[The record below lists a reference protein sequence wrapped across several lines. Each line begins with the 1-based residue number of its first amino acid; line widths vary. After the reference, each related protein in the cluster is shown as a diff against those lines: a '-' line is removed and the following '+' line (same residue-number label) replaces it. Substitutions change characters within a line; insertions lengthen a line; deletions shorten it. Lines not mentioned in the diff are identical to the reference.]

1 MTKINTDR
9 NIKSITF
16 DKTTTMKNLL
26 FIALIILIS
35 FKLNAQK
42 HLMYDFYYYTN
53 PESVAKTYKNIL
65 VISTMDNTTNKRI
78 KRVGRN
84 MNYKLTFF
92 EDVFPPIRKY
102 TNNEITN
109 TCEKMGIDAIIYYTY
124 LGSTAGSTSVETYGN
139 IFIPPSGGVGSVSS
153 TTRTK
158 TSKFIE
164 MDISFVKFTNRNDK
178 LFYVTGGYGPQ
189 YSVNV
194 GVELFRK
201 TLQNLKKK
209 NIAIP
214 LSDEEMKA
222 FAEQDEVNE
231 KLQEEQNLKRQE
243 YAKYEETGR
252 INLEKK
258 NYNEAI
264 ADFNKVLEIDPNN
277 KIAYFNRARA
287 KSGLGDSKGSI
298 EDNNKVIE
306 LDPSYS
312 MAYNNRGWDNFLL
325 KNYIE
330 ALKDFNNAIEL
341 EPRNAVA
348 YDSRQE
354 TKFALN
360 DFAGCMEDC
369 NMAISLNP
377 KLANSYFFRGKVYF
391 KNGDKTKACENWSK
405 AGQYGTMEA
414 YELIKQN
421 CN

>member
-1 MTKINTDR
+1 
-9 NIKSITF
+9 
-16 DKTTTMKNLL
+16 
-26 FIALIILIS
+26 
-35 FKLNAQK
+35 
-42 HLMYDFYYYTN
+42 
-53 PESVAKTYKNIL
+53 
-65 VISTMDNTTNKRI
+65 
-78 KRVGRN
+78 
-84 MNYKLTFF
+84 
-92 EDVFPPIRKY
+92 
-102 TNNEITN
+102 
-109 TCEKMGIDAIIYYTY
+109 
-124 LGSTAGSTSVETYGN
+124 
-139 IFIPPSGGVGSVSS
+139 
-153 TTRTK
+153 
-158 TSKFIE
+158 

>member
-1 MTKINTDR
+1 
-9 NIKSITF
+9 
-16 DKTTTMKNLL
+16 
-26 FIALIILIS
+26 
-35 FKLNAQK
+35 
-42 HLMYDFYYYTN
+42 MYDFYYYSN
-53 PESVAKTYKNIL
+53 PASAAKTYKNIL

-84 MNYKLTFF
+84 MNYHLTFF

-102 TNNEITN
+102 TDNEITT

-124 LGSTAGSTSVETYGN
+124 LGSTASSSSSQTYGN
-139 IFIPPSGGVGSVSS
+139 IYLPPTGGVGRVSS
-153 TTRTK
+153 TTTTK

-164 MDISFVKFTNRNDK
+164 MDISFVKFSDRNNK
-178 LFYVTGGYGPQ
+178 EFYVTGGYGPQ

-201 TLQNLKKK
+201 TLKNLKKQ
-209 NIAIP
+209 NIALP

-222 FAEQDEVNE
+222 FSEQNEVNE
-231 KLQEEQNLKRQE
+231 KLQEEENLKRQK
-243 YAKYEETGR
+243 YAEFEENGNKNFANKKYA
-252 INLEKK
+252 
-258 NYNEAI
+258 EAI
-264 ADFNKVLEIDPNN
+264 DDFNKVIEIDPNN
-277 KIAYFNRARA
+277 VQAYFTRARA
-287 KSGLGDSKGSI
+287 KSALNDSKGSI

-306 LDPSYS
+306 LDPNFS
-312 MAYNNRGWDNFLL
+312 MAYNNRGWDNYLL

-330 ALKDFNNAIEL
+330 ALKDFNKAIEL
-341 EPRNAVA
+341 EPRNYVA

-360 DFAGCMEDC
+360 DFAGCLEDC
-369 NMAISLNP
+369 NIAISLNP